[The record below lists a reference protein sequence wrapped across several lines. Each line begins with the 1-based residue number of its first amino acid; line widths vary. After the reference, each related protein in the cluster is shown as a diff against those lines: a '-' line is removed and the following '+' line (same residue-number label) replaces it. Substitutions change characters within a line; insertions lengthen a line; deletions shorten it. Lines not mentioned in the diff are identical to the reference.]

1 MTIKKGVE
9 PRVRMKGGG
18 GDPPAVQ
25 GGAMHACMQTEPI
38 GTQSAPPPL
47 TPSGGTV
54 GRCDVNGRQRAAADS
69 WVGCAPS
76 EDALA
81 CQYNT
86 GPEPTRLDE
95 ADFGSQGAPEMLFI
109 PTVGVP
115 KMPRCTQ
122 VVK

>member
-1 MTIKKGVE
+1 
-9 PRVRMKGGG
+9 MKGGG

-38 GTQSAPPPL
+38 GTQSEPPPL

-54 GRCDVNGRQRAAADS
+54 GRCDVDGRQRAAADS